1 MGKECTVVGWGLD
14 KMNHGTYALRQATV
28 TILDNSVSVCQ
39 KKHYH
44 TSEAKWKNVVC
55 IGNPGADLKQ
65 KIMLGLV
72 SQPNPESGIWNRH

>member
-1 MGKECTVVGWGLD
+1 MVGWGLD

-28 TILDNSVSVCQ
+28 TILDNSVCQ